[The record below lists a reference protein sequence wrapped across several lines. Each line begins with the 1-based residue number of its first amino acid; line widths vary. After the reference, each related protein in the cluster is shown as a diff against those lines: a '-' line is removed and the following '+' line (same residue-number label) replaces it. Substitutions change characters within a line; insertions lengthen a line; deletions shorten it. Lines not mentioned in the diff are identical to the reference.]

1 MPKAVI
7 FGATGYAGGHIL
19 LELLARNFTVTAVSR
34 SSQDHAEHKPRVTW
48 AQGSLLDGPFV
59 QHISEGADV
68 IISAVKM
75 TEGDRLASALPHLL
89 QAAETSGARLAFV
102 GGSGTLLT
110 GDGQGTVLE
119 QPTFPEAFKP
129 QALQQAEVLDIL
141 RSYRGTA
148 DWFYLSPPAQF
159 GPAFAG
165 TKQGSYRKGQDLVV
179 TDSYGRSTISGGDYA
194 LALVDEICNP
204 QHHNE
209 RFTVSYS

>member
-1 MPKAVI
+1 MPRAVI
-7 FGATGYAGGHIL
+7 FGATGFAGGHIL
-19 LELLARNFTVTAVSR
+19 LELLSRDFSVTAVSR
-34 SSQDHAEHKPRVTW
+34 SGQDSMEQPRVTW
-48 AQGSLLDGPFV
+48 VQGSVLDASLV
-59 QHISEGADV
+59 HQVSEGADV

-75 TEGDRLASALPHLL
+75 TDDARLASAVPHLL

-110 GDGQGTVLE
+110 GDGKITVLE

-129 QALQQAEVLDIL
+129 QATQQAEVLDIL
-141 RSYRGTA
+141 RSYRGPA
-148 DWFYLSPPAQF
+148 NWFYLSPPAQF
-159 GPAFAG
+159 GAAFAG
-165 TKQGSYRKGQDLVV
+165 TKQGSYRKGKDHVLA
-179 TDSYGRSTISGGDYA
+179 DSNGRSTISGSDYA

>member
-7 FGATGYAGGHIL
+7 FGATGFAGGHIL
-19 LELLARNFTVTAVSR
+19 LELVSRNFSVTAVSR
-34 SSQDHAEHKPRVTW
+34 SSQDGVEQPRVTW
-48 AQGSLLDGPFV
+48 AKGSVLDASFV
-59 QHISEGADV
+59 SQVSESADV
-68 IISAVKM
+68 IVSAIKM
-75 TEGDRLASALPHLL
+75 TDGDRLADALPHLL

-110 GDGQGTVLE
+110 ADAKATVLE

-129 QALQQAEVLDIL
+129 QATQQAEVLDIL
-141 RSYRGTA
+141 RSYPGPA

-165 TKQGSYRKGQDLVV
+165 TKQGSYQKGKDRVL
-179 TDSYGRSTISGGDYA
+179 TDSDGRSTISGADYA